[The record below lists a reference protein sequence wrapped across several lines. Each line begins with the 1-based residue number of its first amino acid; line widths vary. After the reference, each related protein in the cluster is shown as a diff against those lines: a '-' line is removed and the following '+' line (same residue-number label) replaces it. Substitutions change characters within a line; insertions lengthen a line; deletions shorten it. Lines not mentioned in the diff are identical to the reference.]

1 MRQWFKSF
9 SSVYVPR
16 VSNDRTN
23 AYTYFSRVDI
33 IMSSS
38 VWRIMYVLSF
48 EFELRELKNIE
59 RFVNIIL

>member
-23 AYTYFSRVDI
+23 AYTHFSRVD

-59 RFVNIIL
+59 RFINIIL